1 MRGFRFPPGVL
12 VALLL
17 SGLFA
22 EPAAA
27 ERRVLE
33 AAASSPMELADR
45 FLDYLADGDI
55 GKIQELGLTEDEFRK
70 FVYPE
75 LPAADPIRN
84 TSAEF
89 VWNQLFIRSQS
100 SLHGAFNQLAGRRLT
115 LKDMRFAS
123 GTEPYDS
130 YVVHK
135 ESVLIVEDEDGVEH
149 TERLFGSVL
158 ELDGQ
163 FKIYS
168 FVRD

>member
-1 MRGFRFPPGVL
+1 MLGFRFPPGVL

-17 SGLFA
+17 SGLFT
-22 EPAAA
+22 ESAAA
-27 ERRVLE
+27 ERHVLE

-45 FLDYLADGDI
+45 FLDCLAEGDVK
-55 GKIQELGLTEDEFRK
+55 GIQQLAITEEEFREI
-70 FVYPE
+70 VYPE

-100 SLHGAFNQLAGRRLT
+100 SLYNVIDLLGGHRLT

-123 GTEPYDS
+123 GSDPHDS
-130 YVVHK
+130 YVVHR
-135 ESVLIVEDEDGVEH
+135 EAILILEDEEGIEH

>member
-1 MRGFRFPPGVL
+1 MAIRFPPGVL

-17 SGLFA
+17 SGLFTVS
-22 EPAAA
+22 AAA

-33 AAASSPMELADR
+33 AAASSPTELADR
-45 FLDYLADGDI
+45 FLDHLAEGDME
-55 GKIQELGLTEDEFRK
+55 GLQALGLTEEEFRE

-75 LPAADPIRN
+75 LPAADPVRN

-100 SLHGAFNQLAGRRLT
+100 SLHGTYDRLAGRRLK
-115 LKDMRFAS
+115 LVDMRFAG
-123 GTEPYDS
+123 GTEPYES
-130 YVVHK
+130 YLVHR
-135 ESVLIVEDEDGVEH
+135 ESVLILADEDGVEH